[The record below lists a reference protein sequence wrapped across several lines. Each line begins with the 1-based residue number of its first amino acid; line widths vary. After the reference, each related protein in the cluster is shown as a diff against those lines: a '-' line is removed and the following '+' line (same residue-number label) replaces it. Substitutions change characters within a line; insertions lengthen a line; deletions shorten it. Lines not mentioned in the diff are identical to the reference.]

1 MVKPDRSG
9 RNCLNVHP
17 CAFPHLHEHT
27 FPEVFFKLCDRV
39 FDRLLLFF
47 PFFPFYFQY
56 CILLACYKITPG
68 QYANNCSIKRI
79 TQYGGL
85 VNRKSNI
92 CSKIGI
98 MEIISEWDA
107 VYGGFSISGAFF
119 RMRGMHLEKTGG
131 VAVRRTVPVLK
142 PVFL

>member
-1 MVKPDRSG
+1 
-9 RNCLNVHP
+9 
-17 CAFPHLHEHT
+17 
-27 FPEVFFKLCDRV
+27 
-39 FDRLLLFF
+39 
-47 PFFPFYFQY
+47 
-56 CILLACYKITPG
+56 
-68 QYANNCSIKRI
+68 
-79 TQYGGL
+79 
-85 VNRKSNI
+85 
-92 CSKIGI
+92 